1 MLLPLLASTLAFAFD
16 HSHAGLQ
23 RVLDARLAAGR
34 VDYAALHTD
43 HAALDAWLAE
53 ASSAPV
59 STFSADEKK
68 AFWINTYNAITLRV
82 IADAWPV
89 GSPRDIDGGKVWDS
103 RRFLVGGTP
112 MTLNDI
118 ENKVLRPMGD
128 PRIHAALNCGA
139 VGCPPLS
146 AKVFVASSLG
156 SQLDAASRRW
166 AATAT
171 VSGGVLSLSQIFDW
185 YGEDFVPAWGE
196 GRFDIP
202 GIEGK
207 AEAAANF
214 VAFYA
219 PDKAASLRAG
229 GYTVR
234 YLPYDW
240 RVNTK

>member
-1 MLLPLLASTLAFAFD
+1 MLLLLSSLALAFD

-23 RVLDARLAAGR
+23 RVLDTRLASGR
-34 VDYAALHTD
+34 VDYAALHED
-43 HAALDAWLAE
+43 HAALDTWLAE
-53 ASSAPV
+53 ASTAPV
-59 STFSADEKK
+59 STFTADQQK
-68 AFWINTYNAITLRV
+68 AFWINAYNAITLRV

-89 GSPRDIDGGKVWDS
+89 ASPRDIDGGKLWDT
-103 RRFLVGGTP
+103 RRFLVGGSP
-112 MTLNDI
+112 RTLNDI
-118 ENKVLRPMGD
+118 EHKLLRPMGD
-128 PRIHAALNCGA
+128 ARIHAALNCGA

-146 AKVFVASSLG
+146 AKVFVATGLG
-156 SQLDAASRRW
+156 AQLDAASRRW
-166 AATAT
+166 AASASL
-171 VSGGVLSLSQIFDW
+171 SGGTLTLNQIFDW

-196 GRFDIP
+196 GRYDIP
-202 GIEGK
+202 GVEGK

>member
-1 MLLPLLASTLAFAFD
+1 MLLPLLVSSLAFAFD

-23 RVLDARLAAGR
+23 RVLDARLSGGR
-34 VDYAALHTD
+34 VDYAGLHTD

-53 ASSAPV
+53 ASTAPV
-59 STFSADEKK
+59 SSFSPDEQK

-89 GSPRDIDGGKVWDS
+89 TSPRDIDGGKLWDS
-103 RRFLVGGTP
+103 RRWLVGGSP
-112 MTLNDI
+112 RTLNDI
-118 ENKVLRPMGD
+118 EHKILRPLGD

-139 VGCPPLS
+139 VGCPPLA
-146 AKVFVASSLG
+146 AKVFVASGLSA
-156 SQLDAASRRW
+156 QLDAASRRW
-166 AATAT
+166 AASAT
-171 VSGGVLSLSQIFDW
+171 LSGGALSLNQIFDW
-185 YGEDFVPAWGE
+185 YGEDFVPAWGDA
-196 GRFDIP
+196 RFDIP
-202 GIEGK
+202 GVEGK

-219 PDKAASLRAG
+219 PDKAAALKAG

-240 RVNTK
+240 RVNAR